1 MDKLPVGLLGGRG
14 LVGQTYVKLLQKH
27 PLFELI
33 FMPKREELADVE
45 KARGCALIFS
55 ALPNEAAETIDPL
68 YAAAGF
74 SVFASA
80 SCHRLKHPL
89 IIPEINGE
97 KLKELRGGFIV
108 SKPNCTLQSMLLPL
122 YPLHQ
127 RFTLRGVAVT
137 FLQAVSGAGA
147 GFELKDNVLPFIEG
161 EEEKCL
167 EESRKILEM
176 PTLPI
181 SVHCTRVPVSH
192 GHLACISASFE
203 TKPTLGE
210 VKEAWRGYAPLTY
223 LEEEDRPQPRL
234 DLGEGMQVA
243 LGRLR
248 PCPLFDIRFTA
259 LSHNLIRGAAGGG
272 LLTAQHWIRYAQTS
286 CSL

>member
-1 MDKLPVGLLGGRG
+1 MDKLSVGLLGGRG
-14 LVGQTYVKLLQKH
+14 LVGQTYVKLLEEH
-27 PLFELI
+27 PLFKLA
-33 FMPKREELADVE
+33 FMPSREELPDVE
-45 KARGCALIFS
+45 KAKGCALIFS
-55 ALPNEAAETIDPL
+55 ALPNEAAEKIDPL

-74 SVFASA
+74 PVFASA
-80 SCHRLKHPL
+80 SCHRMNHPL
-89 IIPEINGE
+89 IIPEINGA

-127 RFTLRGVAVT
+127 RFTLKSIAVT
-137 FLQAVSGAGA
+137 FLQAISGAGA
-147 GFELKDNVLPFIEG
+147 GFELEDNVLPFIAG

-167 EESRKILEM
+167 EETRKILEM

-203 TKPTLGE
+203 TKPTLSE
-210 VKEAWRGYAPLTY
+210 VKEAWESFGPLTY
-223 LEEEDRPQPRL
+223 REEEDRPQPHL
-234 DLGEGMQVA
+234 DLGAGMEIS

-248 PCPLFDIRFTA
+248 SCPLFDIRFTA

-272 LLTAQHWIRYAQTS
+272 LLTAQHWIEYAQAS